1 MIEISTLSKFASELE
16 FQKIPQSVIRKMKIS
31 LVYNLSIALAGQQA
45 ARPALEFI
53 FKLENKRYNDQTWIR
68 SDELSLDHVAF
79 ANACIITARSQNET
93 LYDALAHTGCVIIPC
108 ALVLSEKLRITG
120 KELLTG
126 LVAGYEATAA
136 VAEGFAEATTKKGF
150 RATALYSPF
159 GASVTSAKILGLSQE
174 QIETALAMVANFAA
188 GVMQTWIDGTDEWLF
203 QVGNSSKSGIIS
215 AMIAA
220 ESNIKGTTHA
230 LTGPAGFYRA
240 HAHDVTFCPS
250 NWLGESWKSEN
261 IQYKPFPG
269 CALSQTAIHSA
280 IQIKN
285 KYQINPPQI
294 KKITVWMNPDEHNY
308 PGVQG
313 HPPLS
318 GRGSAVMSISF
329 AMALCFLFGSVKN
342 SDFDK
347 FNDPQISGFMDKI
360 FSQSSDTLPKQ
371 SCKIDVELING
382 QIYTEL
388 LHMSDNNIF
397 LFDWARVTDFSLNLL
412 PEMNISKNKLN
423 EIIKIIDGLEYIVDI
438 SRLISLLSPA
448 QV

>member
-1 MIEISTLSKFASELE
+1 MIDISTLSKFASELE
-16 FQKIPQSVIRKMKIS
+16 FHDIPQSVIRKMKIS
-31 LVYNLSIALAGQQA
+31 LVYNLSIALAGRQA
-45 ARPALEFI
+45 ARPALELV
-53 FKLENKRYNDQTWIR
+53 FKLENKRYNDQPWIR
-68 SDELSLDHVAF
+68 ADELSLDHVAF
-79 ANACIITARSQNET
+79 ANACIVTARSQNET

-108 ALVLSEKLRITG
+108 ALVLGEKLRING
-120 KELLTG
+120 KQLLTG

-136 VAEGFAEATTKKGF
+136 VAEGFADATTKKGF
-150 RATALYSPF
+150 RATALFSPF
-159 GASVTSAKILGLSQE
+159 GAAVTSAKILGSSQE
-174 QIETALAMVANFAA
+174 QIETTLAMVANFAA
-188 GVMQTWIDGTDEWLF
+188 GTMQHWIDGTDEWLF

-215 AMIAA
+215 AMIAV
-220 ESNIKGTTHA
+220 ERDTKGTAHA

-240 HAHDVTFCPS
+240 HAQDVTFYPS
-250 NWLGESWKSEN
+250 DWLGESWKSEN

-280 IQIKN
+280 IGIKN
-285 KYQINPPQI
+285 KYRIDPLQI

-313 HPPLS
+313 RPPLS
-318 GRGSAVMSISF
+318 GRGGAIMSISF

-347 FNDPQISGFMDKI
+347 FNDPQISAFMDKI
-360 FSQSSDTLPKQ
+360 FSRSSDNLSKQ

-388 LHMSDNNIF
+388 LDMSENNIF
-397 LFDWARVTDFSLNLL
+397 LFDWTKVTDFSRNLL
-412 PEMNISKNKLN
+412 PEMNISINKLK
-423 EIIKIIDGLEYIVDI
+423 EIIKTIDDLEDI
-438 SRLISLLSPA
+438 DDVSQLTSLLSPV